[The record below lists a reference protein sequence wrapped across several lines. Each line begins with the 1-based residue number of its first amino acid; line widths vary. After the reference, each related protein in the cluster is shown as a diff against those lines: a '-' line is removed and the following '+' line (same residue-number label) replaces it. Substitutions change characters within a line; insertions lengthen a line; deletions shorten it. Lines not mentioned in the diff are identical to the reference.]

1 LRVPGIYAPN
11 REGGTPL
18 ARLRQG
24 SPVLIASEDVF
35 TNHIHADDLARAC
48 VLALWRGR
56 AQRSYNIN
64 DDEQLP
70 MGDYMTAA
78 AALYGL
84 PAPPRLSRTEVA
96 KVLSPMQMSFLEES
110 RRLDNR
116 RMKQELRLRLR
127 YPSALAGL
135 AAGL

>member
-1 LRVPGIYAPN
+1 
-11 REGGTPL
+11 
-18 ARLRQG
+18 
-24 SPVLIASEDVF
+24 
-35 TNHIHADDLARAC
+35 
-48 VLALWRGR
+48 
-56 AQRSYNIN
+56 
-64 DDEQLP
+64 
-70 MGDYMTAA
+70 
-78 AALYGL
+78 
-84 PAPPRLSRTEVA
+84 VA